1 MARKRTNYR
10 VERMQ
15 RDQAKAAKKREKEE
29 RKRAGKNEPA
39 AVEVAEATETE

>member
-29 RKRAGKNEPA
+29 RKRANKDA
-39 AVEVAEATETE
+39 AENDKVAEVTEAE

>member
-29 RKRAGKNEPA
+29 RKRASKEEPA
-39 AVEVAEATETE
+39 PVELADVNEAE